1 MTAPLNSLETRLRGQ
16 IAQFKRDAVYKTF
29 NYLDSPQAA
38 RVQME
43 GRGEVIILSSN
54 NYLGLCDDPV
64 VMAAGKGAIDEFGAG
79 TASVRFICGTFTIHR
94 ELEAACARLVGA
106 EASVSFVSCWN
117 ANEALP
123 ATVLTDQDIILSDQL
138 NHASIIDG
146 LRLAKSITKC
156 ETGVFKHGDYAELDQ
171 KLAAA
176 SGKQVKIVVSDG
188 VFSMEGSIVNLPAL
202 MAVCRKHGALV
213 WLDDSHSTGV
223 LGAQG
228 RGTAEHFGLH
238 GQVDIITSTLGKA
251 LGGAAGGFVA
261 GSSALCDY
269 LMQRA
274 RPQLFT
280 NALPPTVAA
289 SALAAIAVLEA
300 EPERVARLKEN
311 TGYFRKGLLTLGFKP
326 LAGDT
331 PIVPVILGET
341 AAAIRMSEL
350 LLDEGVFATG
360 FGFPV
365 VPQGTAR
372 VRCQISAA
380 HTREDLDQ
388 ALAAFGRVGR
398 RLDLI

>member
-1 MTAPLNSLETRLRGQ
+1 MSVAPNALDQRIKDQLD
-16 IAQFKRDAVYKTF
+16 QFRKDSVYKTF
-29 NYLDSPQAA
+29 NYLESPQAP

-43 GRGEVIILSSN
+43 GRGSVIILSSN
-54 NYLGLCDDPV
+54 NYLGLSDDPV

-94 ELEAACARLVGA
+94 DLEAACARLVGT

-123 ATVLTDQDIILSDQL
+123 GTVLTDQDIIFSDQL

-176 SGKQVKIVVSDG
+176 SGKQVKMVVSDG
-188 VFSMEGSIVNLPAL
+188 IFSMEGSIVDLPAL
-202 MAVCRKHGALV
+202 MAVCRKHEAIL
-213 WLDDSHSTGV
+213 WIDDSHATGV
-223 LGAQG
+223 LGKEG
-228 RGTAEHFGLH
+228 RGTPEHFGLH

-289 SALAAIAVLEA
+289 SALAAFEILEA
-300 EPERVARLKEN
+300 EPERVANLREN
-311 TGYFRKGLLTLGFKP
+311 TAFFRKGLLSLGFRP
-326 LAGDT
+326 HPGDT

-350 LLDEGVFATG
+350 LLDEGVFVTG

-380 HTREDLDQ
+380 HSREDLDQ
-388 ALAAFGRVGR
+388 ALAAFAKVGR
-398 RLDLI
+398 KLGLI

>member
-1 MTAPLNSLETRLRGQ
+1 MSDAANPLEHRLRDQ
-16 IAQFKRDAVYKTF
+16 LAQFRNDGVYKQF
-29 NYLDSPQAA
+29 NHLESPQAP
-38 RVQME
+38 RVRME
-43 GRGEVIILSSN
+43 GRGQVIILSSN
-54 NYLGLCDDPV
+54 NYLGLCDDKV
-64 VMAAGKGAIDEFGAG
+64 VMAAGKGAIDQFGAG

-94 ELEAACARLVGA
+94 ELEAACARLVGTD
-106 EASVSFVSCWN
+106 ASVSFVSCWN

-138 NHASIIDG
+138 NHASIIDA

-156 ETGVFKHGDYAELDQ
+156 ETGVFKHGDYADLDE

-176 SGKQVKIVVSDG
+176 SAKQVKIVVSDG

-202 MAVCRKHGALV
+202 IAVCRKHGALV
-213 WLDDSHSTGV
+213 WLDDSHATGV
-223 LGAQG
+223 LGARG

-251 LGGAAGGFVA
+251 LGGGAGGFVA

-280 NALPPTVAA
+280 NALPATVAA
-289 SALAAIAVLEA
+289 SALAAIEVLEA
-300 EPERVARLKEN
+300 EPERVARLREN
-311 TGYFRKGLLTLGFKP
+311 TGYFRQGLLTLGFRP

-350 LLDEGVFATG
+350 LLDEGVFVTG

-365 VPQGTAR
+365 VPQGQAR
-372 VRCQISAA
+372 VRCQISAG

-388 ALAAFGRVGR
+388 ALAAFARVGR
-398 RLDLI
+398 QLGLI

>member
-1 MTAPLNSLETRLRGQ
+1 MTGAPNALEQRLRSQ
-16 IAQFKRDAVYKTF
+16 LAQFRTDGVYKQF
-29 NYLDSPQAA
+29 NYLDSPQAP

-43 GRGEVIILSSN
+43 GRGQVIILSSN

-64 VMAAGKGAIDEFGAG
+64 VMAAGKGGIDQFGAG

-138 NHASIIDG
+138 NHASIIDA

-156 ETGVFKHGDYAELDQ
+156 ETGVFTHGDYAELDR

-176 SGKQVKIVVSDG
+176 SGKQVKLVVSDG

-202 MAVCRKHGALV
+202 IEVCRKHGAIV
-213 WLDDSHSTGV
+213 WLDDSHATGV
-223 LGAQG
+223 LGARG

-289 SALAAIAVLEA
+289 SALAAIEVLEA
-300 EPERVARLKEN
+300 EPDRVARLREN
-311 TGYFRKGLLTLGFKP
+311 TARFRQGLLTLGFRP

-350 LLDEGVFATG
+350 LLDQGVFVTG

-365 VPQGTAR
+365 VPQGQAR

-388 ALAAFGRVGR
+388 ALAAFSRVGR
-398 RLDLI
+398 QLGLI